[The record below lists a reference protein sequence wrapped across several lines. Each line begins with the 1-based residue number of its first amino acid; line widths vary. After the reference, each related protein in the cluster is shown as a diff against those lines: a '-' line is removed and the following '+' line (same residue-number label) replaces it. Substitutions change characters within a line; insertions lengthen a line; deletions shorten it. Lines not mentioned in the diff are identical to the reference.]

1 MAYNSNAFRKITGMK
16 SQPSENSRQKKQEYD
31 VSSGYNSGA
40 FRSSLGLD
48 ISKTESSF
56 ADTMNSQKSVPSYRT
71 PGDPELAKR
80 YVHSG
85 LEGMSQDAYMEAIQ
99 GYLDGTDM
107 SDSAVRYRQRL
118 NNSNQKRKQNYDDAI
133 AERQKIQQQMS
144 AFELGGRAWDDAEY
158 KRLQNLLDQTDI
170 KISTMEKYG
179 DDRAY
184 IDINNYNRSGSAAAD
199 KYSGYSGKYGASAME
214 AATNASGY
222 DPAKDVLAQYD
233 ENKNWAPDI
242 SNRPNGEYLMSDF
255 SNQYQQEGT
264 KKHWDMLTD
273 DERNTYYSVMAAEG
287 QDAANK
293 YLEEMQSALNKRF
306 TDSQSYSKEDVQ
318 RMYQNTEHDPNWAPD
333 ISNRPNG
340 EYLLS
345 DFYDNQQGVLEHVT
359 LNALSVP
366 MSVFGGLPAFI
377 DDTLNT
383 LQGKEIDPYSN
394 AHLAQ
399 NFATSI
405 RSSTGEAINEAT
417 GAKETDFMT
426 WGDVYQALMSS
437 ADSAL
442 GATLGGVGYGALMGM
457 GAASSKAKELYDQ
470 GATNGQIIA
479 ASLAAG
485 AAENV
490 FETLSM
496 ELLLKRVVKYGA
508 GGAKDFIKG
517 VLVQGLGEGSEEF
530 FTEISNTITDALL
543 AYDFSEWA
551 KDKEAYLK
559 EHPGAT
565 DEEILANAIFGTGRR
580 ALQAAAAGAIS
591 GGFMGAGGTT
601 VGYVNNR
608 NTGLNLL
615 NSSPSQ
621 LESIIYGASDV
632 MEGYKNA
639 KVTDK
644 GYLSG
649 KMEQAAIGKDVA
661 DIKAKYDAGTLSES
675 DAAKLGK
682 VSNVMQ
688 EAIMSQDVDKITSA
702 VEDRLREKGVR
713 DTYQG
718 GDEVST
724 LARAVAKTVAG
735 EKLLSWEKSAIKGSA
750 EAKQVLQELG
760 KASTEYI
767 AEIDQKTD
775 ESQTRYDEAT
785 ANWEAVQ
792 DDMYASSD
800 AREQANQAYA
810 EASQQY
816 GEEQIDLAKDKSEVE
831 WAGKIGARIVGD
843 GRFSGNSVEGYSH
856 LFGRHQKLFETA
868 YQEGQDATQYTIDFA
883 KAYNAGV
890 NGENLEQLKANPA
903 SLSEVQVTAA
913 YQAGQEAKKA
923 ANERNGINDEGTVHL
938 RQSSFWQDGQNPSE
952 SAQGVESNAE
962 QNQERNAESGGEE
975 AAAGSTGAAEI
986 RTGKVIKTQEE
997 LGIKNAKPGVK
1008 LTQVGSDFS
1017 EETKKASA
1025 MAKQT
1030 GVKVIFFTGGYL
1042 QLEDG
1047 RLARGMK
1054 QGDTIYLR
1062 ADDPNF
1068 SASAIAGHESTHV
1081 LLDSGRLDRAAVLD
1095 ALKGKYKAEDLNA
1108 FAADYFGTDATID
1121 ELIDEIICDAMGGMN
1136 AFAKSKGKAAFLQEV
1151 QGLAEKA
1158 IKETGTGV
1166 VDSSQKL
1173 SSVENDLKEG
1183 ANPVDPGEI
1192 ITDGVYVVSGD
1203 SKYSMVSMQSDIA
1216 EGTMFRDLLSHGIM
1230 TESDITKLKSDL
1242 ESLLEY
1248 MRPNRNILD
1257 MNETYGREGRRF
1269 SPYKPNSDPLYKI
1282 SMDFSTLCS
1291 KRLLTQYVIEQLQ
1304 LRENRPMTA
1313 KEQMAIRAMLNDY
1326 RQQEKAL
1333 QVACAMCYVEAARL
1347 KSPGQMEKW
1356 MNDPMSGMKDFF
1368 SKKNADFNKRVKD
1381 AQAKFK
1387 VDHGYAADTAKKGMK
1402 ASDVTQLNK
1411 IGPKMRA
1418 EYQMSPEEAAIAERA
1433 AQLPRSTYLTAA
1445 NLANLRDAEPE
1456 IYSAYT
1462 TFIRNATRS
1471 KALETDE
1478 PYYYGDSNRDNGNGV
1493 VVTDSFIE
1501 SVNKENG
1508 MRFSSWSDWRI
1519 QHMLDYITAVIDNSV
1534 RGAAMHGYTKF
1545 TQEVRV
1551 LGKTGMMF
1559 NLSGV
1564 PGTQNGLNPDGSL
1577 SFSDTESIAV
1587 DQTGKSK
1594 NDALAM
1600 RDMFPETAG
1609 LQCIGVSDEH
1619 IHALLASDI
1628 IDYVIPYH
1636 TSGLNA
1642 ALRRMAGIYG
1652 WKDYTNVQNAK
1663 IDSSI
1668 KGDSSVPGWHVEPVF
1683 SEFFV
1688 GYNTGM
1694 TGIEAMRKS
1703 AENYINMCRE
1713 RGMTPKFEAFTGD
1726 ENYWKLLI
1734 DRKMINQ
1741 NTGKLIRQKPVKPV
1755 FDFAEI
1761 RKVVDETVE
1770 NYDSGLESRA
1780 LAYIVENW
1788 DSVGDKIKELEKAK
1802 KASKTKAVK
1811 NVDTLAN
1818 EMLAAQQKAGEEQN
1832 ISSVN
1837 EDLTAAEKY
1846 STVNYF
1852 VDVNGNNY
1860 DNVVLLDRNV
1870 PKRVY
1875 KDQKRFIT
1883 YLVNNLFGKKIP
1895 VIGADGN
1902 VEVLEF
1908 ANANDTTKKNGK
1920 THPVLG
1926 ELEYATGDTRRVI
1939 ITNLDE
1945 VAAESEYD
1953 PQYSNNVNSHDWL
1966 DANGWESR
1974 KTFVSDGVTIYE
1986 AYLKI
1991 AKAHD
1996 GRNILYAVN
2005 CDVKNGVAVDKGATQ
2020 KRAAVLA
2027 ATPSTVNVTQSAPV
2041 VKQQFSIVGESAQ
2054 TVDRKILQQAKA
2066 MDVESRMRMTD
2077 VERADV
2083 MPNRFSTVN
2092 STQLALE
2099 NPDVYDEIQTTYE
2112 DILKKTKGKD
2122 LAAALQAEAQ
2132 KHQADLQMWEH
2143 EATVL
2148 ERLWKQSEKN
2158 VDRLDQAL
2166 GERRERIAEVN
2177 DQLKERRRDVRTIE
2191 KEFLRVVREWEKQHG
2206 KLEGKTEEAASLK
2219 QALAE
2224 SLKAHKADN
2233 ATWGREYDRLTK
2245 MYERADRKIDRL
2257 EQDIERRKE
2266 MAAKSVEGRKRTVIR
2281 NKILDL
2287 NKDFQRILDHPE
2299 KGITAHAP
2307 RSLIK
2312 PLAEFCSMFAN
2323 AEWGY
2328 RGEQLEKAIANGNSQ
2343 VRIDQISRAQ
2353 ALMAQIS
2360 KRYEDLASAAG
2371 VQGASYQQ
2379 GTADQIKQATDIMAE
2394 MFNYK
2399 SIHDMTSDELD
2410 VIYKAMKSIMHSIK
2424 TANQL
2429 SAMETTRTM
2438 VETVNHLNQNLNE
2451 AVPASKMPARFA
2463 QRYQM
2468 WQMSPHTFWNYICGY
2483 AKGNVGQDIDRMF
2496 MHGTERMLG
2505 VQRDFDNA
2513 FNPILNQNEA
2523 EIKRMTSTKE
2533 KDLVTIGLKDLNGND
2548 VKMTRGMR
2556 LSAYMLLN
2564 QEDSLRSLAYGGFKL
2579 PRMDE
2584 YYHGSIASAY
2594 GGGDEGSFYTTAQGA
2609 TISEA
2614 AHTLQELKKELR
2626 TTTDVEE
2633 RAQLHASIDAAEDA
2647 LNNLVEGEEA
2657 RLNDIREAI
2666 WADMTDYEKQ
2676 LVRAA
2681 NEWMEHSGNLMQE
2694 VYYELNGFDPARVR
2708 NYWPI
2713 HRDPTTIQSL
2723 DTTAVV
2729 NEFNLAN
2736 SGFTKERVR
2745 ASNPIL
2751 LTDFFQELLS
2761 NKNKMSRYYGFA
2773 VAQRDFNKLYKFKA
2787 PGSQSSVEQRIAAK
2801 FQTGNASFGVTGTQY
2816 IENYIKA
2823 VSGANTAESTWLSGL
2838 YSMAAGSTLS
2848 ANLRVAI
2855 SQLASIPTAA
2865 SVVGWGNAAK
2875 GFVTGIGS
2883 AFSRSAKDQLANDS
2897 VWFYQR
2903 YKGEGSTREI
2913 ADMRQ
2918 SGGPIA
2924 KAMSSKY
2931 GKLFFNWCQNMDVL
2945 ATGPIMWNMA
2955 RSAVLETGMNETD
2968 LEFKQAVQD
2977 KYADIIR
2984 FSQPNYTETERS
2996 DLLRD
3001 KRTASKILTMYKTQS
3016 NQNLNLLIDA
3026 SMEMRKMKADYKA
3039 GKNGVTE
3046 ADVKAATAKF
3056 ANAYTGVLIGG
3067 TLAFALMRFI
3077 GNVIQRTMNAYRDD
3091 DTDEVTA
3098 EGIFNGIMK
3107 DVLSS
3112 VAGMLAGGSI
3122 IYDGIYSIASGDRY
3136 YGISDSAVGMLSD
3149 TSESLVNAFKAA
3161 GTDKFPDKAI
3171 KALMNAARMAGIPAS
3186 NVQKLGSAVIGWGK
3200 AIATGNA
3207 FDDGNATAAQV
3218 NARYVNAV
3226 LAGDAEKSGAILSQL
3241 IADEEAANDY
3251 EAEKKVLSTISSYLK
3266 PKYQDGSL
3274 SKDQT
3279 MKVLLQSGMEKADAE
3294 AKINSWSGKI
3304 ETGYTADA
3312 IKKAYKAGDVSA
3324 EELINYLV
3332 KYEGKTKDSAR
3343 KTELELRCVR
3353 ETGIEFSSIKSMAVR
3368 GLISR
3373 DYAVQLLVKYGGK
3386 TKEQAQKTVD
3396 KYFS

>member
-1 MAYNSNAFRKITGMK
+1 MAKNF
-16 SQPSENSRQKKQEYD
+16 QSELEK
-31 VSSGYNSGA
+31 A
-40 FRSSLGLD
+40 
-48 ISKTESSF
+48 
-56 ADTMNSQKSVPSYRT
+56 
-71 PGDPELAKR
+71 LAKR
-80 YVHSG
+80 NITIPNAEQKPAPVTWDNVTADSFSSLVEKKRNERQYNNARALEQSHGPFLKFDSIGAKQRYVRSG
-85 LEGMSQDAYMEAIQ
+85 LEGMSQDAYMKAIQ
-99 GYLDGTDM
+99 GYLDGTDT
-107 SDSAVRYRQRL
+107 SAAAVDYRQRL
-118 NNSNQKRKQNYDDAI
+118 NASNQQRKQNYDDAV

-158 KRLQNLLDQTDI
+158 KRLQGLLDKSNANI
-170 KISTMEKYG
+170 ANLEKYG
-179 DDRAY
+179 DNRAY
-184 IDINNYNRSGSAAAD
+184 IDINNYNRSGVAAAD
-199 KYSGYSGKYGASAME
+199 KYADITRNAGDAQARVTSGA
-214 AATNASGY
+214 GY
-222 DPAKDVLAQYD
+222 DVANDKLALYD
-233 ENKNWAPDI
+233 QGKGTTSYVE
-242 SNRPNGEYLMSDF
+242 SRTTGNRNPYA
-255 SNQYQQEGT
+255 YEGA

-273 DERNTYYSVMAAEG
+273 GERNTYYAVMESNG
-287 QDAANK
+287 QDAANQ
-293 YLEEMQSALNKRF
+293 YLDELQTSLNKRY
-306 TDSQSYSKEDVQ
+306 TDYKSYTKEDVQ
-318 RMYQNTEHDPNWAPD
+318 AMYQTDRDPNWAPD

-345 DFYDNQQGVLEHVT
+345 DFMFDSEKGTLEHGALT
-359 LNALSVP
+359 HAALNAASVP
-366 MSVFGGLPAFI
+366 MQVFGGLPAFI

-405 RSSTGEAINEAT
+405 RSSTGEAINDAT

-442 GATLGGVGYGALMGM
+442 GATLGEVGYGALMGM

-470 GATNGQIIA
+470 GASNGQIIA

-496 ELLLKRVVKYGA
+496 SLLLDRVVKYGA

-517 VLVQGLGEGSEEF
+517 VLLQGLGEGSEEF

-551 KDKEAYLK
+551 KDKETYLK
-559 EHPGAT
+559 DHPGAT

-591 GGFMGAGGTT
+591 GGFMGASGTT
-601 VGYVNNR
+601 VGYINNR

-621 LESIIYGASDV
+621 IESIIYGANDV
-632 MEGYKNA
+632 MEGYKNS
-639 KVTDK
+639 KLGDK

-649 KMEQAAIGKDVA
+649 KLEQMAIGKDVA
-661 DIKAKYDAGTLSES
+661 NLKAKYDAGTLTAS
-675 DAAKLGK
+675 DAASLGK

-688 EAIMSQDVDKITSA
+688 EAIVSQDVDKITSA
-702 VEDRLREKGVR
+702 VEDRLREKGVS

-735 EKLLSWEKSAIKGSA
+735 EKLLSWEKSAIKGST
-750 EAKQVLQELG
+750 EAQQVLQELSN
-760 KASTEYI
+760 AFTEDYNV
-767 AEIDQKTD
+767 AKYMANMD
-775 ESQTRYDEAT
+775 EAEAT
-785 ANWEAVQ
+785 AMADEDASVQ
-792 DDMYASSD
+792 DALAKVTEDDYQSPELKQQYAD
-800 AREQANQAYA
+800 AREQAKANVKQSQEEAA
-810 EASQQY
+810 EYIKKHDAES
-816 GEEQIDLAKDKSEVE
+816 G
-831 WAGKIGARIVGD
+831 WAGNIGARIVGD

-913 YQAGQEAKKA
+913 YQAGQDAKRA
-923 ANERNGINDEGTVHL
+923 ANERNGINDEGAVHL
-938 RQSSFWQDGQNPSE
+938 RQSGFWQDGQNPGE

-962 QNQERNAESGGEE
+962 QNQERNTESGGET
-975 AAAGSTGAAEI
+975 AAAAEAGPAEI

-997 LGIKNAKPGVK
+997 LGIDHAKPGVK

-1017 EETKKASA
+1017 EETKKAAA
-1025 MAKQT
+1025 MAKQV
-1030 GVKVIFFTGGYL
+1030 GAKVIFFTGGYL
-1042 QLEDG
+1042 QFDNG

-1095 ALKGKYKAEDLNA
+1095 ALKGKYKAEELNA

-1136 AFAKSKGKAAFLQEV
+1136 AFAKSNGKAAFLQEV

-1158 IKETGTGV
+1158 IKETGTGA

-1173 SSVENDLKEG
+1173 STVENDLKEG
-1183 ANPVDPGEI
+1183 AKPVDPGEI

-1248 MRPNRNILD
+1248 MRPNRDILD

-1326 RQQEKAL
+1326 RQQEKGL

-1356 MNDPMSGMKDFF
+1356 MSDPMSGMKDFF

-1381 AQAKFK
+1381 AQSEFK
-1387 VDHGYAADTAKKGMK
+1387 VNHGYDADTPKKKMK

-1478 PYYYGDSNRDNGNGV
+1478 PYYYGDSTRDNGNGI

-1501 SVNKENG
+1501 AVNKENG

-1545 TQEVRV
+1545 TREVRV

-1564 PGTQNGLNPDGSL
+1564 AGTQTGLNPDGSL
-1577 SFSDTESIAV
+1577 SFSETESIAV
-1587 DQTGKSK
+1587 DLTRKSN

-1642 ALRRMAGIYG
+1642 ALRRMAGING
-1652 WKDYTNVQNAK
+1652 WKDYTAVQNAK
-1663 IDSSI
+1663 VDSSI
-1668 KGDSSVPGWHVEPVF
+1668 KGDSSIPGWHVEPVF

-1741 NTGKLIRQKPVKPV
+1741 KTGELIQQKPVKPI
-1755 FDFAEI
+1755 FDFAEV
-1761 RKVVDETVE
+1761 RKVVDETVA
-1770 NYDSGLESRA
+1770 NYDSGMESRA
-1780 LAYIVENW
+1780 LAHIVENW
-1788 DSVGDKIKELEKAK
+1788 GSVGDKIKELEKAK
-1802 KASKTKAVK
+1802 KTAKKTKVVK
-1811 NVDTLAN
+1811 NIDTLAN
-1818 EMLAAQQKAGEEQN
+1818 EMLAAQQKSTEQKLSLVAFEDGTRYVDLEM
-1832 ISSVN
+1832 SSKVFDGLSPN
-1837 EDLTAAEKY
+1837 EINAKAKEIMDNRFKGR
-1846 STVNYF
+1846 VVGIDNRVF
-1852 VDVNGNNY
+1852 VNGESISEYFHPSKWINDSDVRSY
-1860 DNVVLLDRNV
+1860 KAIAGTELDNLIDAGTQLPDE
-1870 PKRVY
+1870 
-1875 KDQKRFIT
+1875 
-1883 YLVNNLFGKKIP
+1883 
-1895 VIGADGN
+1895 ADG
-1902 VEVLEF
+1902 
-1908 ANANDTTKKNGK
+1908 
-1920 THPVLG
+1920 
-1926 ELEYATGDTRRVI
+1926 R
-1939 ITNLDE
+1939 
-1945 VAAESEYD
+1945 
-1953 PQYSNNVNSHDWL
+1953 
-1966 DANGWESR
+1966 
-1974 KTFVSDGVTIYE
+1974 DGHIHE
-1986 AYLKI
+1986 
-1991 AKAHD
+1991 
-1996 GRNILYAVN
+1996 
-2005 CDVKNGVAVDKGATQ
+2005 DVKNFSYLRTIFKIGDFYFEGIVNIKNINRGRLLKDVTKIKNITEDIYSSYGKNPKSVFLRDASMDMIAQPTQ
-2020 KRAAVLA
+2020 E
-2027 ATPSTVNVTQSAPV
+2027 
-2041 VKQQFSIVGESAQ
+2041 VKQQ
-2054 TVDRKILQQAKA
+2054 
-2066 MDVESRMRMTD
+2066 
-2077 VERADV
+2077 
-2083 MPNRFSTVN
+2083 FSTVN

-2099 NPDVYDEIQTTYE
+2099 NPDLYDEIQVTYE
-2112 DILKKTKGKD
+2112 EILKKTKGKD
-2122 LAAALQAEAQ
+2122 LAEALRAEAQ
-2132 KHQADLQMWEH
+2132 KHREDLQMWEH

-2148 ERLWKQSEKN
+2148 EKLWKQSEKN
-2158 VDRLDQAL
+2158 VDRLEQAL
-2166 GERRERIAEVN
+2166 AERRERIAEVN
-2177 DQLKERRRDVRTIE
+2177 DQLRERRRDVRTIE
-2191 KEFLRVVREWEKQHG
+2191 KEFMRVVREWEKQNG
-2206 KLEGKTEEAASLK
+2206 KLEGKTKEAASLK

-2224 SLKAHKADN
+2224 SIKGHKADN
-2233 ATWGREYDRLTK
+2233 ATWEREYDRLTK

-2257 EQDIERRKE
+2257 EQDIEHRKE

-2287 NKDFQRILDHPE
+2287 NKDFQRILDHPG
-2299 KGITAHAP
+2299 KGDTAHAP

-2328 RGEQLEKAIANGNSQ
+2328 RGEQLDKAIANGNSQ

-2424 TANQL
+2424 TANKL
-2429 SAMETTRTM
+2429 TAMETTKTL
-2438 VETVNHLNQNLNE
+2438 VETVNHLNRNLDE
-2451 AVPASKMPARFA
+2451 AIPMSRWPKRFV
-2463 QRYQM
+2463 QRYLM
-2468 WQMSPHTFWNYICGY
+2468 WQMRPSEFFQYICGY
-2483 AKGNVGQDIDRMF
+2483 AKGNVGIDIDRMF
-2496 MHGTERMLG
+2496 MHGTERMIG
-2505 VQRDFDNA
+2505 VQRDFDIL
-2513 FNPILNQNEA
+2513 FNPILNMNEA

-2533 KDLVTIGLKDLNGND
+2533 KDLVTVGLKDLNGND
-2548 VKMTRGMR
+2548 VKITRGMR
-2556 LSAYMLLN
+2556 LSVYMMLN

-2579 PRMDE
+2579 PRIDE
-2584 YYHGSIASAY
+2584 YYHGNISAAY
-2594 GGGDEGSFYTTAQGA
+2594 GGGDEHSFYTSAQGE
-2609 TISEA
+2609 TISQA
-2614 AHTLQELKKELR
+2614 VHNLQELKKELKA
-2626 TTTDVEE
+2626 TDDVAE
-2633 RAQLHASIDAAEDA
+2633 RNSLQQSIDATEERLNA
-2647 LNNLVEGEEA
+2647 LVAGEEA
-2657 RLNDIREAI
+2657 RLNMMREAI

-2676 LVRAA
+2676 LVEAA
-2681 NEWMEHSGNLMQE
+2681 NQWMEHSGNLMQE
-2694 VYYELNGFDPARVR
+2694 VYYELNGFDPARVN
-2708 NYWPI
+2708 NYWTI

-2787 PGSQSSVEQRIAAK
+2787 PGAQSSIEQRIAAK
-2801 FQTGNASFGVTGTQY
+2801 FQTGTSSFGVTGTQY
-2816 IENYIKA
+2816 IENYLKS

-2875 GFVTGIGS
+2875 GFGSGIGS

-2918 SGGPIA
+2918 AGGPIA

-2945 ATGPIMWNMA
+2945 ATGPIMWEMA
-2955 RSAVLETGMNETD
+2955 KSAVLETGMKESD
-2968 LEFKQAVQD
+2968 AGFKEAVQD

-3016 NQNLNLLIDA
+3016 NQNLNLLIGA
-3026 SMEMRKMKADYKA
+3026 SMELRKMKADFKA

-3046 ADVKAATAKF
+3046 ADVKASTAKF

-3112 VAGMLAGGSI
+3112 VAGMFAGGSI
-3122 IYDGIYSIASGDRY
+3122 IYDGIYSIASGERY

-3149 TSESLVNAFKAA
+3149 TSESLVNAFKAV

-3218 NARYVNAV
+3218 KARYVNAV

-3241 IADEEAANDY
+3241 IADEEASNDY

-3279 MKVLLQSGMEKADAE
+3279 MKVLLQSGMEKADVE
-3294 AKINSWSGKI
+3294 SKIASWSGKI
-3304 ETGYTADA
+3304 DTGYTADS

-3324 EELINYLV
+3324 EDLISYLV
-3332 KYEGKTKDSAR
+3332 KYEGKTKESAQ